1 MLRLKFPEVELY
13 NEETEEFFTIP
24 PQTLELEHSLSAI
37 SIWESI
43 WKKPFF
49 DERTPKTSEE
59 LIDYVRCMT
68 LNEVDDRLYEYL
80 PASAFKAID
89 EYMNDSMTATTFRK
103 TPGGPSGQIVTSE
116 LIYYWMTVA
125 NIPFNCDKW
134 HLNRL
139 LTLIQV
145 CNIKNAPAKK
155 MGKNELRQQ
164 NAAIN
169 AARRA
174 RLHTKG

>member
-24 PQTLELEHSLSAI
+24 PQILELEHSLSAV
-37 SIWESI
+37 SKWESK
-43 WKKPFF
+43 WKKSFF
-49 DERTPKTSEE
+49 DERNPKTNEE
-59 LIDYVRCMT
+59 VIDYIRCMT
-68 LNEVDDRLYEYL
+68 LNEVDDRVYDYL
-80 PASAFKAID
+80 PPSAMNAID
-89 EYMNDSMTATTFRK
+89 DYMNDSMTATTFRQSNGR
-103 TPGGPSGQIVTSE
+103 PGRNIITSE
-116 LIYYWMTVA
+116 IIYYWMTAA
-125 NIPFNCDKW
+125 NIPFECDKW

-164 NAAIN
+164 NAALN